1 MDKQEFFNEFAKS
14 FSKYKSKQDLYE
26 NLYLEALVESY
37 KRIDKSPALENTIR
51 DRFVLDLENENLI
64 TKEFITK
71 GYLQINFERQHFVSE
86 KEKRR
91 TDLDFFISIFG
102 NFTVECKRLF
112 HEDSKNEEYIEN
124 GLSRFINLK
133 YSKENNYAA
142 MVGFVISGDIDKI
155 EKSML
160 EKCQTVFPIETEF
173 AKQPS
178 NSWEN
183 SFKTTHKRVND
194 SEINIYHLFFEFMQ

>member
-1 MDKQEFFNEFAKS
+1 MDNQELYIQFGLGCLN
-14 FSKYKSKQDLYE
+14 YKSKQDLYE
-26 NLYLEALVESY
+26 NLYIKALVDSY
-37 KRIDKSPALENTIR
+37 QRADKSTDIENEIR
-51 DRFVLDLENENLI
+51 DRFILDLINCNSYTSELVKKDI
-64 TKEFITK
+64 
-71 GYLQINFERQHFVSE
+71 LQIDFERWHFVSGT
-86 KEKRR
+86 EKRR
-91 TDLDFFISIFG
+91 TDIVFFISGFG

-112 HEDSKNEEYIEN
+112 HEESKNDEYTKN

-155 EKSML
+155 EKSIL
-160 EKCQTVFPIETEF
+160 EKCQTVFFVENEF
-173 AKQPS
+173 SKQPS

-194 SEINIYHLFFEFMQ
+194 SEINIYHLLFEFKY